1 MGTLSMGGS
10 IDTNHEMDIIEQQR
24 LAALIEITEQHN
36 REVNQLKSRLETAEK
51 KAEKAASQLKNMEN
65 ELKDLRASNPD
76 RMKKQI
82 KRLQEQNRILTGEN
96 SGLKIKQK
104 QLTQQLATATQEIE
118 LLKSEESEE
127 SEESEAKTE
136 KDESS
141 K

>member
-1 MGTLSMGGS
+1 MGTLSTGGS
-10 IDTNHEMDIIEQQR
+10 IDTSHEMDIIEQQR

-51 KAEKAASQLKNMEN
+51 KADKAAAQLKNMEN

-96 SGLKIKQK
+96 NGLKIKQK
-104 QLTQQLATATQEIE
+104 QLAQQLTTATQEVE
-118 LLKSEESEE
+118 LLKSEKA
-127 SEESEAKTE
+127 EAETE
-136 KDESS
+136 KD
-141 K
+141 